1 MSFLTPTAASRTTPG
16 HTMEAPVTPHS
27 SESDDQMAL
36 VPGVHEGAAADLA
49 SAVRAAATVGAAIFS
64 LATTGAATKVD
75 FFDAVR
81 ASLPL
86 DPPIVSSRSWDAL
99 LDSLRG
105 GIEEIGAAL
114 IVITWTGAADLRS
127 ASPADY
133 DIAIEVLR
141 AVTSDVGNEKYTVG
155 KPKQVCVYVA

>member
-1 MSFLTPTAASRTTPG
+1 M
-16 HTMEAPVTPHS
+16 HPHS
-27 SESDDQMAL
+27 SESDNQMAL

-49 SAVRAAATVGAAIFS
+49 SAVRVASIVGAAIFS
-64 LATTGAATKVD
+64 LSTTGASTRAD

-86 DPPIVSSRSWDAL
+86 DPPLVGSRSWDAL

-105 GIEEIGAAL
+105 GIEEVGAAL

-127 ASPADY
+127 AHPADY
-133 DIAIEVLR
+133 DMAIEVLR
-141 AVTSDVGNEKYTVG
+141 AVTSDVGNEKYSVG
-155 KPKQVCVYVA
+155 KPKQVCVYIA

>member
-1 MSFLTPTAASRTTPG
+1 M
-16 HTMEAPVTPHS
+16 TPHS
-27 SESDDQMAL
+27 SESENQMAL
-36 VPGVHEGAAADLA
+36 VPGVHEVSEADLA
-49 SAVRAAATVGAAIFS
+49 SAARVASTVGAAIFS
-64 LATTGAATKVD
+64 LSTTGAATKAD

-86 DPPIVSSRSWDAL
+86 NPPVVSSRSWEAL
-99 LDSLRG
+99 SDSLWEG
-105 GIEEIGAAL
+105 LYEAGAAL

-141 AVTSDVGNEKYTVG
+141 DVVSSLGNEKSTVG